1 MFRLT
6 KAVNNR
12 TNRRQPIDIGFTSMY
27 HVVLAD
33 DQAKLLSL
41 MLMSNIRHTS
51 PAQENANL
59 STISC
64 HTSCQYQIIH
74 ISLSISNNS
83 RLSKQSTLDV
93 AEKSLT
99 KKQKIKHA
107 ASKGAF
113 PGAASGRYIQG
124 NIVLEKKWI
133 RGIRYKW
140 QEFERAR
147 LEFEGR

>member
-12 TNRRQPIDIGFTSMY
+12 TNRRQPVDIRFTSTY
-27 HVVLAD
+27 HIVLAD
-33 DQAKLLSL
+33 DQEKRLSL
-41 MLMSNIRHTS
+41 MLMSNSRHTS
-51 PAQENANL
+51 PEHKNENL

-64 HTSCQYQIIH
+64 HTRCQYQIMH
-74 ISLSISNNS
+74 VGLSISNNS

-93 AEKSLT
+93 ANKTLT

-113 PGAASGRYIQG
+113 PGAASGRYTQG
-124 NIVLEKKWI
+124 NIVLREEIKKRNQI
-133 RGIRYKW
+133 QMTGV
-140 QEFERAR
+140 
-147 LEFEGR
+147 